1 MENFKRS
8 QDSSISKEEPSDTME
23 RNQNSSTSNEGLVHN
38 TNSIDVKSPSSN
50 PTSILKHIIT
60 KKKMFQR
67 KTSNA
72 EIRRIQRKWKTEKRN
87 FRQMIEKKTISNQ
100 TIPHCLQVL
109 TNQEFRN
116 IQKNNIGITG
126 YQKYKQIINGKRIR
140 RTIYH
145 VEEDNIGSNISSLF
159 QNISQINE
167 IDLSD
172 VPRMFLTITL
182 RVNQQIVNNSNIYL
196 IGHGKVNSSSY
207 ILLMIATS
215 SKTLDK
221 KSTVTSLVDLFRKY
235 RYSINKSFSMA
246 SHYLTKGEIYGLGLV
261 AKYRIDD
268 KYKSF
273 GTYANKVEL
282 IEESDLKRM
291 RDLIGYYLNNSFSR
305 IRKIIPT
312 LHNSSFLPSE
322 AINDILQTTYS
333 NEIEQEVSGERR
345 NITLSTQLNIN
356 VTTQIEHTELDNSLT
371 IIYIP
376 NQPNDKSNFQFEF
389 TINSFTKLQ
398 IVLHPGVT
406 IIYSANMLTHRQIEE
421 KKSSDI
427 PSNDENNNG
436 SCTFINISAY
446 FNSRLFHNVKQSII
460 RKIQSELPPKK

>member
-1 MENFKRS
+1 
-8 QDSSISKEEPSDTME
+8 
-23 RNQNSSTSNEGLVHN
+23 
-38 TNSIDVKSPSSN
+38 
-50 PTSILKHIIT
+50 
-60 KKKMFQR
+60 
-67 KTSNA
+67 
-72 EIRRIQRKWKTEKRN
+72 
-87 FRQMIEKKTISNQ
+87 
-100 TIPHCLQVL
+100 
-109 TNQEFRN
+109 
-116 IQKNNIGITG
+116 
-126 YQKYKQIINGKRIR
+126 
-140 RTIYH
+140 
-145 VEEDNIGSNISSLF
+145 
-159 QNISQINE
+159 
-167 IDLSD
+167 
-172 VPRMFLTITL
+172 
-182 RVNQQIVNNSNIYL
+182 
-196 IGHGKVNSSSY
+196 
-207 ILLMIATS
+207 MIATS

-246 SHYLTKGEIYGLGLV
+246 SHYLTTGEIYGLGLV

-273 GTYANKVEL
+273 GTYANKVES

-312 LHNSSFLPSE
+312 LPNSSFLPSE

-389 TINSFTKLQ
+389 TINSFKKLQ
-398 IVLHPGVT
+398 IMLHPGVT
-406 IIYSANMLTHRQIEE
+406 I
-421 KKSSDI
+421 
-427 PSNDENNNG
+427 
-436 SCTFINISAY
+436 Y
-446 FNSRLFHNVKQSII
+446 FQ
-460 RKIQSELPPKK
+460 QTC